1 VVRPCQRADV
11 PADGRALEE
20 VEPCDDD
27 EPSVD
32 GVVEA
37 V

>member
-1 VVRPCQRADV
+1 VVRPRQRADV

-20 VEPCDDD
+20 VGPSDDD